1 MAAPIVGG
9 VRNVAFV
16 GPHHGGKTTL
26 VEALLAHAGA
36 IPRKGAVTDGT
47 ATTNHDSESIA
58 HQMSVAPAFAHL
70 QVGDIRVN
78 LIDCPGA
85 VDFFE
90 ETKFVLL
97 AADAAIIVVEADPN
111 RLPLVESLVEYVERM
126 RMPHC
131 FVINRMDRPGADFP
145 TTYARLREKFGVHVV
160 AEQAPIGQGDSFAGY
175 VNVVSMQAFK
185 YGADG
190 KAAPTALP
198 GNAEDKTHEQL
209 LEALADFDDHLM
221 EEILEGTEPPLEEV
235 ERDLS
240 VDVSADKI
248 VPVVIASGIRGCG
261 VPELLDLIVRQF
273 PDGAHVERTAE
284 DGAKV
289 TPSESGPVIAQ
300 VCKTFVHPQSGKLSV
315 ARIFSG
321 TLTPDAQLQSVDH
334 ADVKERPGGLY
345 ELQGKNQSAITSA
358 GPGSIVAIARLEAT
372 HTGDTLSTGTA
383 KVRMPVPKLLKSA
396 FAMAV
401 RPHDRADEAKLSQ
414 LIVRMK
420 EEDPSIAAERAPFT
434 DELVLR
440 GHGEMHLTIT
450 VERMQRKYNV
460 RLDTQL
466 PQVPYRETI
475 MTKTQQQGRYKHQ
488 TGGHGMFGDV
498 HLEIQPLPR
507 GSGIKFADKIVG
519 GVVPKQFFPGVEKGV
534 REALEKGPIGGYPV
548 VDVGVT
554 LYDGSYHN
562 VDSNEASFKM
572 AAALA
577 MREGLPKCRPSLLE
591 PIQRVEITVPSNY
604 TSTVMQHVTGKRGQ
618 ILSFGPSEGR
628 DGWDTVQALVP
639 QAEIGRYLTE
649 LRTAS
654 QGLGYFVAEHDHFEF
669 APPKVVQTVTES
681 RREPVA
687 AR

>member
-1 MAAPIVGG
+1 MAAPSVAG

-16 GPHHGGKTTL
+16 GPHHSGKTTL
-26 VEALLAHAGA
+26 VESLLAHAGA

-47 ATTNHDSESIA
+47 ATTNHDPESIA

-70 QVGDIRVN
+70 TVGDVRVN

-111 RLPLVESLVEYVERM
+111 RLPLVESLVDYVERM
-126 RMPHC
+126 HLPHC

-145 TTYARLREKFGVHVV
+145 TTYTRLREKFGAHVV
-160 AEQAPIGQGDSFAGY
+160 AEQMPIGQGESFAGF
-175 VNVVSMQAFK
+175 VNVVAMQAFK
-185 YGADG
+185 YGTDG
-190 KAAPTALP
+190 KATPTALP

-221 EEILEGTEPPLEEV
+221 EEILEGHEPPLEEV

-240 VDVSADKI
+240 DDVSADKI
-248 VPVVIASGIRGCG
+248 VPVVVASGIRSCG

-273 PDGAHVERTAE
+273 PDGAHVARAAA
-284 DGAKV
+284 DGTVV
-289 TPSESGPVIAQ
+289 TPSAGGPVIAQ
-300 VCKTFVHPQSGKLSV
+300 VCKSFVHPQSGKLSV
-315 ARIFSG
+315 TRVFSG
-321 TLTPDAQLQSVDH
+321 TLTPDAQLTSVDH
-334 ADVKERPGGLY
+334 GDTKERPGGLY
-345 ELQGKNQSAITSA
+345 DLQGKNQTAITAA

-372 HTGDTLSTGTA
+372 HTGDTLCTGSA
-383 KVRMPVPKLLKSA
+383 KVRMPVPTLLKSA

-420 EEDPSIAAERAPFT
+420 EEDPSIAAVRADFT

-460 RLDTQL
+460 KLDTQL

-507 GSGIKFADKIVG
+507 GSGVKFADKIVG

-577 MREGLPKCRPSLLE
+577 MREGLPKCKPSLLE
-591 PIQRVEITVPSNY
+591 PIQRVEVTVPTGY

-618 ILSFGPSEGR
+618 ILSYGACEGR
-628 DGWDTVQALVP
+628 PGWDSVQALVP
-639 QAEIGRYLTE
+639 QAELGRYLTE

-681 RREPVA
+681 RREPA
-687 AR
+687 AAH